1 MLRKNGRSGLKSLL
15 LAGVALCTSLAIH
28 CAAQAQTAPAE
39 APAAT
44 DFWDRPFM
52 TGDWNG
58 ARSKLKNDGIVING
72 FYTGEFAD
80 AFAGGKRIGSD
91 VASQF
96 GLGMDVDL
104 GKLAGLDGAKLH
116 FGVNQRVGRSTSADD
131 IGNKMAVQ
139 EVYGAGETLRITE
152 MSYEQTFDDTH
163 FDTRIGFYPM
173 GNLYGGTP
181 LLMAFQNTGF
191 CTHPLNL
198 PNSSGWTDYPTG
210 KWGGSIKFLPAAD
223 AYAEIGV
230 FDVNPTYSAKTNGLK
245 TSLSGSTGA
254 LIPVEFEYTSALGPA
269 ALPGHFKLGGYYDT
283 STVKNAADVTAAE
296 DEMQTGR
303 YGMYFLADQM
313 IVSFNGT
320 PKRGLIGFAIASYS
334 DPQTAVYE
342 STIEGG
348 FVAQGPFAA
357 RPADFIAI
365 GYVRAGL
372 NNRTI
377 NAKEL
382 AAHGSLYNLTD
393 GEGVVEVGYGFQA
406 TPWLLVHP
414 NLQYI
419 TDPGTFAYN
428 KSLKN
433 AWAFGLQT
441 KVVF

>member
-1 MLRKNGRSGLKSLL
+1 MLKTSGRSGLKRLL
-15 LAGVALCTSLAIH
+15 LAGVAFAACLAVH
-28 CAAQAQTAPAE
+28 HPARAQTAQ
-39 APAAT
+39 
-44 DFWDRPFM
+44 DFRDRPLM

-58 ARSKLKNDGIVING
+58 ARSRLKNDGITING

-80 AFAGGKRIGSD
+80 AFAGGKRTGSD
-91 VASQF
+91 MASQF
-96 GLGMDVDL
+96 GLGADIDL
-104 GKLAGLDGAKLH
+104 GKLAGPHGAILH
-116 FGVNQRVGRSTSADD
+116 FGVNQRVGRSTSADF

-139 EVYGAGETLRITE
+139 ELYGAGETLRITE
-152 MSYEQTFDDTH
+152 MSYEQVFDDKH

-210 KWGGSIKFLPAAD
+210 KWGGSIKYLPTPN
-223 AYAEIGV
+223 AYIEAGIY
-230 FDVNPTYSAKTNGLK
+230 DVNPTYATKANGLK

-254 LIPVEFEYTSALGPA
+254 LIPLELEVTSAFGPD
-269 ALPGHFKLGGYYDT
+269 ALPGHFKFGGYYDT
-283 STVKNAADVTAAE
+283 SSVKNAADVTSGE

-303 YGMYFLADQM
+303 YGVYVLADQM
-313 IVSFNGT
+313 LVSFDGT
-320 PKRGLIGFAIASYS
+320 PRHGLVGFAIVSYS
-334 DPQTAVYE
+334 DPQTSVYE

-348 FVAQGPFAA
+348 FVAQGPFAS
-357 RPADFIAI
+357 RPKDFIAI

-377 NAKEL
+377 SAKEL
-382 AAHGSLYNLTD
+382 ASRGALSGLPD
-393 GEGVVEVGYGFQA
+393 GEGVVEIGYGLQA

-419 TDPGTFAYN
+419 TDPGAFAYN

-433 AWAFGLQT
+433 AWAFGLQA

>member
-1 MLRKNGRSGLKSLL
+1 MLKRHGRSGLKILL
-15 LAGVALCTSLAIH
+15 FAGVALGAGLVHHT
-28 CAAQAQTAPAE
+28 AQAQTAPA
-39 APAAT
+39 PAAT
-44 DFWDRPFM
+44 DFWHRPLM
-52 TGDWNG
+52 TGDWDG
-58 ARSKLKNDGIVING
+58 ARTKLKNDGIVING

-80 AFAGGKRIGSD
+80 AFAGGKRTGSTL
-91 VASQF
+91 ASQF

-104 GKLAGLDGAKLH
+104 GKLAGLNGAILH
-116 FGVNQRVGRSTSADD
+116 FAVNQRVGRSTSADY

-139 EVYGAGETLRITE
+139 EDYGAGETLRISE
-152 MSYEQTFDDTH
+152 MSYEQTFDDKH
-163 FDTRIGFYPM
+163 FDTRIGFFPM

-210 KWGGSIKFLPAAD
+210 KWGGSIKFLPAAN
-223 AYAEIGV
+223 AYIEAGV
-230 FDVNPTYSAKTNGLK
+230 FDVNPTYAARENGLK

-254 LIPVEFEYTSALGPA
+254 LFPVELGYISALGAA

-296 DEMQTGR
+296 DQLQTGR
-303 YGMYFLADQM
+303 YGVYFLADQM
-313 IVSFNGT
+313 LVSFDGT
-320 PKRGLIGFAIASYS
+320 PERGLIGFAIASFS
-334 DPQTAVYE
+334 DRQTAVYE

-382 AAHGSLYNLTD
+382 ASDGALYGLSD
-393 GEGVVEVGYGFQA
+393 GEGVIEIGYGLRA

-419 TDPGTFAYN
+419 TDPGTFSYDPN
-428 KSLKN
+428 LKN